1 MTLSA
6 ELAIRMRRAT
16 FNAALAERDLA
27 TIGTVLAPGA
37 ILVTGTDS
45 ALLPNRKAQLA
56 AWKQEFKAKE
66 PSLYVRTPDSIAI
79 SPVEPVAM
87 EIGHWDAVT
96 PDGQA
101 LASGSY
107 SAKWRAVTGEW
118 VIEAEIYVTLA

>member
-1 MTLSA
+1 MTLSP

-16 FNAALAERDLA
+16 FNAALAEGDL
-27 TIGTVLAPGA
+27 TMIGTLLAPGA

-56 AWKQEFKAKE
+56 AWKQEFKAKA
-66 PSLYVRTPDSIAI
+66 PTLYVRTPDSIQI

-87 EIGHWDAVT
+87 EVGHWQASS
-96 PDGQA
+96 PDNRT

-107 SAKWRAVTGEW
+107 SAKWREVAGAW
-118 VIEAEIYVTLA
+118 MIEAEIYVTLA